1 MAGYPRIILTDIT
14 NKFVKSDVSKMN
26 SIKPGKYFLVIPFE
40 KDTDYAEL
48 LMKIAHIRPQT
59 PEFLEKPSEYS
70 KELHRKHQIL
80 AEILMAMMEA
90 REQWFRTDS
99 EDSLG
104 GLVVKVYLDVIEG
117 MIEEFQKFKSTS
129 KEPVETD
136 EEVNIRQ
143 MEEFLEAF
151 TNAEDMWVN
160 RTHWDSIGIRQDKD
174 GTVYFPNA
182 YKRAFLQVARDI
194 LDERRKIKAKD

>member
-1 MAGYPRIILTDIT
+1 MA
-14 NKFVKSDVSKMN
+14 
-26 SIKPGKYFLVIPFE
+26 
-40 KDTDYAEL
+40 
-48 LMKIAHIRPQT
+48 
-59 PEFLEKPSEYS
+59 EFPEKPSEYS
-70 KELHRKHQIL
+70 KELHRKQQIL

-104 GLVVKVYLDVIEG
+104 GLVVKVYLDVIECL
-117 MIEEFQKFKSTS
+117 IEDFQKFKSTS

-151 TNAEDMWVN
+151 INAEDMWLN
-160 RTHWDSIGIRQDKD
+160 RTHWDSIGIRQDED

-182 YKRAFLQVARDI
+182 YKRAFLQVARDV